1 MFKLV
6 TKQTL
11 YNSVLILTGY
21 ITAVPFFLFFFCPT
35 ENSQMIPKQ
44 NGASHLS
51 PLKS

>member
-21 ITAVPFFLFFFCPT
+21 ITAVPFFLFFFALQKTPR
-35 ENSQMIPKQ
+35 
-44 NGASHLS
+44 
-51 PLKS
+51 